1 MIEREKIN
9 PLLIVLLVLVP
20 IFLIVIAL
28 LVGFCIKLSDDK
40 AQAEKLANEYKAIIE
55 EQKETEKSASE
66 YQLAYNKL
74 VLAMLDDAVLAES
87 NGNLIIQVWSNAIWN
102 KQDDATDKYTMVDG
116 EFVSDFNDAL
126 SNLFSDESFST
137 DMAKLSVNQLRIKAD
152 IKEMVNPPEGY
163 EEPYKALKDLYD
175 SYLSFSNIVL
185 NCNGSLES
193 FSNDFSEADK
203 DILKKYNAAELY
215 AK

>member
-1 MIEREKIN
+1 MAEKKIN

-20 IFLIVIAL
+20 IFLIIIAL
-28 LVGFCIKLSDDK
+28 LVGLCIKLSVDK
-40 AQAEKLANEYKAIIE
+40 AQAEKLADEYKAVIE
-55 EQKETEKSASE
+55 EQKEAEKSASE
-66 YQLAYNKL
+66 YQSAYNKL
-74 VLAMLDDAVLAES
+74 VLAMLDDAALAES
-87 NGNLIIQVWSNAIWN
+87 SGNLIIQVWNNAIWN
-102 KQDDATDKYTMVDG
+102 KQDGATDKYTMVDG

-137 DMAKLSVNQLRIKAD
+137 DMAKLSANQQQIKAD
-152 IKEMVNPPEGY
+152 MKEMVNPPEGY
-163 EEPYKALKDLYD
+163 EEAYKTLKDLYD

-193 FSNDFSEADK
+193 FSNDFSEADE